1 MLIIYRRVDFSAGFT
16 LRRQF
21 DLIQPGLHASRPLS
35 PFVHFAPASVRVG
48 QDEHKRSARR
58 CRRFQSS
65 RAVAAPSLA
74 GAVA

>member
-1 MLIIYRRVDFSAGFT
+1 
-16 LRRQF
+16 
-21 DLIQPGLHASRPLS
+21 LS

-74 GAVA
+74 GEVA